1 MKEMKIK
8 KNKKT
13 KRVSI
18 FEREKIL
25 FSELSDKELGLLIKK
40 MKKKINLIGI
50 NTYGKDLL
58 MTLIECLKRTNTTDV
73 NLKEVQDLVK
83 KLFFRK
89 YIFDKKR
96 V

>member
-18 FEREKIL
+18 FERKKIL
-25 FSELSDKELGLLIKK
+25 FSELSDKELGLLMKK

-73 NLKEVQDLVK
+73 NLKEVQDLIK